1 MRRRFLSEVVGGT
14 AAVTA
19 LFGVGTQLLADS
31 ESTTSSSPTGLKAV
45 AVAVAF
51 ADSDSDAV
59 AVAVARGT
67 WTGKKND
74 GESVGI
80 PHPHPPSPVVRDP
93 GDGLLRHLDLPTLTT
108 HLGAAAP

>member
-1 MRRRFLSEVVGGT
+1 MRRRFLSEVVGGA

-19 LFGVGTQLLADS
+19 LFGVGTHLLADS

-51 ADSDSDAV
+51 ADSDFD
-59 AVAVARGT
+59 AVARGT

-80 PHPHPPSPVVRDP
+80 PHPSSPIPRRPSSGIQVTDSSVTWTFQR
-93 GDGLLRHLDLPTLTT
+93 
-108 HLGAAAP
+108 

>member
-1 MRRRFLSEVVGGT
+1 MRRRFLSEVVGGA

-19 LFGVGTQLLADS
+19 LFGVGTPLLADS

-45 AVAVAF
+45 AF
-51 ADSDSDAV
+51 AD

-80 PHPHPPSPVVRDP
+80 PRRP
-93 GDGLLRHLDLPTLTT
+93 GSG
-108 HLGAAAP
+108 